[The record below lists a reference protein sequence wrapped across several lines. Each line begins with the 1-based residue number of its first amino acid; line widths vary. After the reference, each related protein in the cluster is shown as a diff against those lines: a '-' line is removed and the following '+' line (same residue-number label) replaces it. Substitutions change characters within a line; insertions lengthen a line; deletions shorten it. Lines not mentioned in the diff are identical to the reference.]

1 MKIYYDKEV
10 DAAYLELSGLEPT
23 GVIEISQGVN
33 LDVTENDEITG
44 IEILNASKK
53 LPLKT
58 LFTFEYDNQ
67 LLEDYINVT

>member
-1 MKIYYDKEV
+1 
-10 DAAYLELSGLEPT
+10 LELSGLKPT

-44 IEILNASKK
+44 VEILNASKK

-67 LLEDYINVT
+67 LL